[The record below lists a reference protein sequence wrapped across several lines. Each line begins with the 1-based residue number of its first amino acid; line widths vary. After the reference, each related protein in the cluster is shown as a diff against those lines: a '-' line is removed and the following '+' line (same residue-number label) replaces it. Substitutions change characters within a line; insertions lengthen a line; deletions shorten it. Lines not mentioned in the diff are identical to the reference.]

1 MKKYHQTKRAYQL
14 LDEPWLYLDIG
25 DFGEG
30 PQVEYIVDGTYVCT
44 DNTDPAVK
52 KIVRHI
58 QLPPTVWSNKH
69 TTLMILAKYMSWKGP
84 HIGIYKA
91 TGQYPLQGWIFHKR
105 SEISYLSS
113 YYSICQ
119 HLTGN
124 DIRLLEKYDLW
135 DVQDLWNIF
144 LLWSEVI
151 HTYNLI
157 GGEAMGAAIDN
168 KKNSMEQYSTPQ
180 RSDVDHGI
188 NRRLVFDY

>member
-1 MKKYHQTKRAYQL
+1 MIVLGYWWFWWRSTGRIYCWWHVC
-14 LDEPWLYLDIG
+14 LYRQYRSSS
-25 DFGEG
+25 E
-30 PQVEYIVDGTYVCT
+30 
-44 DNTDPAVK
+44 

-144 LLWSEVI
+144 FTLIWSDS
-151 HTYNLI
+151 HLQPYWWGSN
-157 GGEAMGAAIDN
+157 GSGHRQQ
-168 KKNSMEQYSTPQ
+168 KKFYGT
-180 RSDVDHGI
+180 V
-188 NRRLVFDY
+188 